1 VRLAENES
9 DGPAR
14 LLSEQGLIAKIS
26 GPATDKVIGSLT
38 SFRIA
43 PSRRVSRFQ
52 NRIVRSDG
60 GGIRNQSELHVIDP
74 NPSLT
79 FSLIGIASTK

>member
-1 VRLAENES
+1 MGGQFNLACPLALRFLDIE
-9 DGPAR
+9 
-14 LLSEQGLIAKIS
+14 IS
-26 GPATDKVIGSLT
+26 NRAT
-38 SFRIA
+38 
-43 PSRRVSRFQ
+43 SRRVARFQ

-79 FSLIGIASTK
+79 FSLIGIASTTTK

>member
-1 VRLAENES
+1 MYLA
-9 DGPAR
+9 
-14 LLSEQGLIAKIS
+14 
-26 GPATDKVIGSLT
+26 T
-38 SFRIA
+38 
-43 PSRRVSRFQ
+43 SRRVARFQ

-79 FSLIGIASTK
+79 FSLIGIASTKWSRCKSDSPSTAQRQNH